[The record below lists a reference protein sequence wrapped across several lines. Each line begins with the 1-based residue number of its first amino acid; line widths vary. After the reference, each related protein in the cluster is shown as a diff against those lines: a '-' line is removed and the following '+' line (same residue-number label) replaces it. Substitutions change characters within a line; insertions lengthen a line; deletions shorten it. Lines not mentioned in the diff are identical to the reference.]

1 LDKKELTM
9 HYARLR
15 TAVSSLDKAGD
26 PSLVPVPNRQCI
38 GRPAA
43 ALAAVLLLSLTGAGV
58 CSAQAEPLVAEQ
70 SKREPAVGLF
80 ADFVTEAAQRFD
92 VPALW
97 INAVMMEESA
107 GDVRAVSRQ
116 GAMGLMQI
124 MPDTWE
130 GLRSRHGL
138 GLDPFDPRD
147 NILAGAAYLREMHD
161 RYGSPGFL
169 AAYNAG
175 PKRYDE
181 YLTTARDLP
190 METQVYVANL
200 APIVGGRQVGGVVTM
215 APRSTPW
222 QESALFAA
230 RSPRDVSAR
239 LSPLA
244 PSDRA
249 SASQSAAGQFALLPR
264 HDGLFVSRTSARP
277 LQ

>member
-1 LDKKELTM
+1 M
-9 HYARLR
+9 HYPHLR
-15 TAVSSLDKAGD
+15 TAAASLDKARD
-26 PSLVPVPNRQCI
+26 LSLFPAPIRQCI
-38 GRPAA
+38 GRPV
-43 ALAAVLLLSLTGAGV
+43 AVVVAGLLLSLTGAGV
-58 CSAQAEPLVAEQ
+58 CSAQAELLVVEH

-80 ADFVTEAAQRFD
+80 ADFVAEAAQRFD

-97 INAVMMEESA
+97 IDAVMMEESA

-124 MPDTWE
+124 MPDTWAE
-130 GLRSRHGL
+130 LRFRYGF
-138 GLDPFDPRD
+138 GTDPFDPRD

-175 PKRYDE
+175 PKRYEE
-181 YLTTARDLP
+181 YLTTARELP
-190 METQVYVANL
+190 METRVYVATL
-200 APIVGGRQVGGVVTM
+200 APTIGARQVVDVVIR
-215 APRSTPW
+215 ASRETPW

-230 RSPRDVSAR
+230 RNPRGVWAG

-249 SASQSAAGQFALLPR
+249 SVGQFGAGQSALQPR
-264 HDGLFVSRTSARP
+264 PDGLFVSRASARP

>member
-1 LDKKELTM
+1 M
-9 HYARLR
+9 HCSRLQ
-15 TAVSSLDKAGD
+15 TAASSLDKAHD
-26 PSLVPVPNRQCI
+26 LSLFPAPVRQCI
-38 GRPAA
+38 RRPAA
-43 ALAAVLLLSLTGAGV
+43 VMAAVLLLSLTGAGV
-58 CSAQAEPLVAEQ
+58 CSAQGEPLVAEQ
-70 SKREPAVGLF
+70 PKREPAVGLF
-80 ADFVTEAAQRFD
+80 ADFVAEAAQRFG

-130 GLRSRHGL
+130 DLRSRHGL

-161 RYGSPGFL
+161 RYGLPGFL

-175 PKRYDE
+175 PRRYEE
-181 YLTTARDLP
+181 YLTTARELP
-190 METQVYVANL
+190 VETQVYVATL
-200 APIVGGRQVGGVVTM
+200 APMIGAPQVTGRS
-215 APRSTPW
+215 AIARRDIPW

-230 RSPRDVSAR
+230 RDPHHALAG
-239 LSPLA
+239 LSPVA

-249 SASQSAAGQFALLPR
+249 SVGQSAAGRFALQPR
-264 HDGLFVSRTSARP
+264 PVGLFISRASARP
-277 LQ
+277 LP

>member
-1 LDKKELTM
+1 M
-9 HYARLR
+9 HCSRLR
-15 TAVSSLDKAGD
+15 TVVSSLDKARD
-26 PSLVPVPNRQCI
+26 LSLFPAPIRQCI
-38 GRPAA
+38 GQPAA
-43 ALAAVLLLSLTGAGV
+43 VVAAVLLLSLTGAGV
-58 CSAQAEPLVAEQ
+58 CSAQGEPLVAEQ
-70 SKREPAVGLF
+70 SKREPAVSLF
-80 ADFVTEAAQRFD
+80 ADLVAEAAQRFG

-130 GLRSRHGL
+130 DLRSRHGL

-169 AAYNAG
+169 AAYNTG
-175 PKRYDE
+175 PKRYEE
-181 YLTTARDLP
+181 YLTTARELP
-190 METQVYVANL
+190 METQGYVATL
-200 APIVGGRQVGGVVTM
+200 APMIGAPQVDGRS
-215 APRSTPW
+215 AIARRDTPW
-222 QESALFAA
+222 QEAALFAA
-230 RSPRDVSAR
+230 RNPHGVVAGLSPRS
-239 LSPLA
+239 

-249 SASQSAAGQFALLPR
+249 SVGQFGAGQSALQPR
-264 HDGLFVSRTSARP
+264 PDGLFVSRASARP